1 MSRLYVLT
9 HEIIELED
17 YEKVPGEGTEIMIAL
32 EPDGEMTA
40 KRADSFHP
48 DYPVVGAN
56 QAFERI
62 QELREGLRD
71 IVSMYAGFTNTK
83 EMMERARKALGSDVP
98 NQSDRKAE

>member
-17 YEKVPGEGTEIMIAL
+17 YETVPKEGTEIMAVVG
-32 EPDGEMTA
+32 PGELTA

-62 QELREGLRD
+62 QELESGLRN
-71 IVSMYAGFTNTK
+71 IVSMYGGFTNTK
-83 EMMERARKALGSDVP
+83 EMMQEARKALGSTASGGTD
-98 NQSDRKAE
+98 NG